1 MLPSD
6 LLTITIAQAIA
17 WLTSTGVA
25 LGVSFGLGFIT
36 FIPNKAKTIINTV
49 LVAAL
54 TAGLTAL
61 ASFIPDQWLGMK
73 LIDAVFALI
82 AMLLSG
88 WGATRFGTFKAF
100 EIKADAQVMGIKS
113 L

>member
-6 LLTITIAQAIA
+6 LFTITIAQAIA
-17 WLTSTGVA
+17 WLVGTGIA

-36 FIPNKAKTIINTV
+36 FIPDKAKAIINAV

-88 WGATRFGTFKAF
+88 WGATKFGTFKAF
-100 EIKADAQVMGIKS
+100 EVKADAQAMGLKY